1 MKIYPSAGD
10 DKGESIVKFH
20 SLRSTLA
27 GLAALG
33 AALFLSSCGGG
44 GAGGNP
50 NQGGPIAVS
59 PVNGTFYAGIPG
71 TLTMQGGRKPYSLTS
86 SEPAI
91 LPVPPIVDGNSVQLI
106 GNNPGVVDSG
116 LQPGDLPRRTVT
128 ISVRDSTGILVNATI
143 AVAQNFLTGYGLR
156 LTPTNCPTPTV
167 GLAPTACAGG
177 ETAVQMSATFAG
189 SLGGDRLFRLE
200 VVRGA
205 FLLKDPV
212 TGIVDRTDTV
222 NSDHTGTVI
231 SLIEVPA
238 GTGSQLAVIR
248 IIDVATGVYADQV
261 FVISGN
267 SATGGLTIIP
277 NTITFTGPDSQTC
290 GTGSAD
296 VVVFDGVPPFTATS
310 TFPNDLLVTPSS
322 SAQPGRFTVQ
332 AINPFVCLAGATI
345 VFIDSRGGHGTLT
358 VTTAFGTKAVPAMTV
373 SPVAITLGCG
383 QSGAVSVVG
392 GSGSFSVNTTNALV
406 TGGVSGNTLLIARA
420 GPVGPGAGVL
430 TTLLSVT
437 DGTTIVNVTV
447 TSPLTCP

>member
-33 AALFLSSCGGG
+33 AALLLSSCGGS

-71 TLTMQGGRKPYSLTS
+71 TLTMQGGRRPYSLTS

-91 LPVPPIVDGNSVQLI
+91 LPVPPIVDANSVQLI

-116 LQPGDLPRRTVT
+116 LQPGDLPRRTVV
-128 ISVRDSTGILVNATI
+128 ISVRDSTGILVTASI

-156 LTPTNCPTPTV
+156 LTPTNCPAPAV
-167 GLAPTACAGG
+167 GASPTACAGG
-177 ETAVQMSATFAG
+177 ETGVQMSATFAG
-189 SLGGDRLFRLE
+189 SLGGDRVFRLE
-200 VVRGA
+200 VVRGT

-212 TGIVDRTDTV
+212 TGVVSITDTV

-261 FVISGN
+261 FIISGN
-267 SATGGLTIIP
+267 SATAGLTPIP
-277 NTITFTGPDSQTC
+277 NTITFTGANANLC

-296 VVVFDGVPPFTATS
+296 ILVFDGVPPYTGTS
-310 TFPNDLLVTPSS
+310 TNPNVLVVPTTSN
-322 SAQPGRFTVQ
+322 AQPGHFTIQ
-332 AINPFVCLAGATI
+332 AINPFVCLTATV
-345 VFIDSRGGHGTLT
+345 VFTDSRGGRGTIT
-358 VTTAFGTKAVPAMTV
+358 VTTDVGKAAVPALSVAPT
-373 SPVAITLGCG
+373 AITLGCG

-392 GSGSFSVNTTNALV
+392 GSGNFSVNSTNPLV
-406 TGGVSGNTLLIARA
+406 TGGVSGNTLLISRA
-420 GPVGPGAGVL
+420 GPLIPSGG
-430 TTLLSVT
+430 TTVTTLSVT
-437 DGTTIVNVTV
+437 DGATIVPVLVTAPTV
-447 TSPLTCP
+447 CS